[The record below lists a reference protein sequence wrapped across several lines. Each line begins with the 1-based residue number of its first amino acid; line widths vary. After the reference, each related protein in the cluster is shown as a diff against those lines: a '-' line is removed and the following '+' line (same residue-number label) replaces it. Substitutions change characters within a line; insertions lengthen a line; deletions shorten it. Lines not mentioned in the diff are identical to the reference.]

1 LLEVYTRTGCAR
13 CAQAEP
19 FLANLARERPDIR
32 IVTYDV
38 SQDADALA
46 RLRELAARR
55 GIQAA
60 AVPAFV
66 CQDKVLIGFDGA
78 ATMAQIE
85 RMLAGATPSF
95 DPSNTCTADPSAC
108 EPERAGPSE
117 ALEVPLFGR
126 ISVEKLGLPLF
137 TIVVGLID
145 GVNPCATWVLLFLLA
160 MLVNLKSRPRMAL
173 IAGTF
178 VAVSGIVYFAF
189 MAAWLTFFMVVGI
202 SQLVR
207 IVLAVVALAIGAL
220 NLKDAVAFGHG
231 PSLSIPE
238 SAKPGLYARMR
249 GILHAENLSGA
260 LAGVIAL
267 AFLVNLVELLC
278 TAGLPALYTAILT
291 SRGLPLWQHYAYLAL
306 YIAGYIFD
314 DSIMVTIGVV
324 TLSKRKLQESG
335 GRVLKLV
342 SAVVML
348 ALGTLLLAKPE
359 WLGF

>member
-1 LLEVYTRTGCAR
+1 
-13 CAQAEP
+13 
-19 FLANLARERPDIR
+19 
-32 IVTYDV
+32 
-38 SQDADALA
+38 
-46 RLRELAARR
+46 
-55 GIQAA
+55 
-60 AVPAFV
+60 
-66 CQDKVLIGFDGA
+66 
-78 ATMAQIE
+78 
-85 RMLAGATPSF
+85 
-95 DPSNTCTADPSAC
+95 
-108 EPERAGPSE
+108 
-117 ALEVPLFGR
+117 
-126 ISVEKLGLPLF
+126 
-137 TIVVGLID
+137 
-145 GVNPCATWVLLFLLA
+145 VLLFLLA

-189 MAAWLTFFMVVGI
+189 MAAWLTFFMVIGI

-207 IVLAVVALAIGAL
+207 VALAVLALAIGAL

-249 GILHAENLSGA
+249 AILRAEHLSGA
-260 LAGVIAL
+260 LAGVIVL

-291 SRGLPLWQHYAYLAL
+291 RRGLPTWQHYAYLAL

-342 SAVVML
+342 SSVVML
-348 ALGTLLLAKPE
+348 ALGTLLLVKPA